1 MIGMIGKRRSREVGG
16 RKIRMRPKTHTRN
29 PTKVCDTTC
38 WRSMLL
44 IIPTL
49 GKSLARVLLELAT
62 EEAEENDSDR
72 HDMHDKSP
80 IRFLQIGFDL
90 EEQQ

>member
-1 MIGMIGKRRSREVGG
+1 
-16 RKIRMRPKTHTRN
+16 
-29 PTKVCDTTC
+29 
-38 WRSMLL
+38 MLL